1 MMAAAGSQR
10 HLGRER
16 AVQALFFLESVEG
29 VEAREGLEQF
39 WSSLDERTP
48 RQAVRFAEELVVGVM
63 QHLDRLDQAVQEQS
77 ESWRIERMA
86 KVDRNVLRLAA
97 YELLFTDT
105 PARVIINE
113 AIEIART
120 FGAEGSPAFVNGIL
134 DKLARAQGKL

>member
-1 MMAAAGSQR
+1 MMASAGSQR

-16 AVQALFFLESVEG
+16 AVQALFFLEN
-29 VEAREGLEQF
+29 VEALAVQQGLADF
-39 WSSLDERTP
+39 WSSLDEPTP
-48 RQAVRFAEELVVGVM
+48 KQAARFAEELVVGVM
-63 QHLDRLDQAVQEQS
+63 EHLAELDGAVQEQS

-134 DKLARAQGKL
+134 DKLAKARGKL

>member
-1 MMAAAGSQR
+1 MASAGSQR
-10 HLGRER
+10 HLGRQR
-16 AVQALFFLESVEG
+16 AVQALFFLESVE
-29 VEAREGLEQF
+29 ALALQQGLADF
-39 WSSLDERTP
+39 WASLDEPTSK
-48 RQAVRFAEELVVGVM
+48 QAARFADELVVGVM
-63 QHLDRLDQAVQEQS
+63 HRLAELDGAVQEQS

-134 DKLARAQGKL
+134 DKLARARGKL